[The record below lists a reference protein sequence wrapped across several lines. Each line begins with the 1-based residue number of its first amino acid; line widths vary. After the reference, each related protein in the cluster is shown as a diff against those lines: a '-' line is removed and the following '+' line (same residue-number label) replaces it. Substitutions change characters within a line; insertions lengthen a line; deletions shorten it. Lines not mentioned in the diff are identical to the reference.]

1 MNVQI
6 SLVIEYEALMKQ
18 AFVIFDRD
26 GTLIDHVH
34 HLVDPELVKIKEDL
48 VKALKLLQN
57 CDLKFGVIS
66 NQSVIGR
73 GLATNLDVESVNSK
87 IIEFIKPIGIVVDF
101 VYFCPHLPDAGCNCR
116 KPEIGLGLK
125 AIDEHHLDPSDSF
138 MVGDQESDMI
148 FGRNLGCKTIQLKGG
163 AEKSAFADYYSD
175 TLEGAARWILAEID
189 RKGS

>member
-1 MNVQI
+1 
-6 SLVIEYEALMKQ
+6 MKR

-34 HLVDPELVKIKEDL
+34 HLVNPGLVQTKSDL
-48 VKALKLLQN
+48 GQALRLLQN
-57 CDLKFGVIS
+57 YDFKFGIIS

-87 IIEFIKPIGIVVDF
+87 IIEFLKPLGIVIDF
-101 VYFCPHLPDAGCNCR
+101 VYFCPHLPDGGCNCR
-116 KPEIGLGLK
+116 KPEIGLGQR
-125 AIDEHHLDPSDSF
+125 AIDEHHLDPSASF

-148 FGRNLGCKTIQLKGG
+148 FGRNLGCKTIQLQGG
-163 AEKSAFADYYSD
+163 ADKSVFADYYSV
-175 TLEGAARWILAEID
+175 TLEGAARWIVAEKD